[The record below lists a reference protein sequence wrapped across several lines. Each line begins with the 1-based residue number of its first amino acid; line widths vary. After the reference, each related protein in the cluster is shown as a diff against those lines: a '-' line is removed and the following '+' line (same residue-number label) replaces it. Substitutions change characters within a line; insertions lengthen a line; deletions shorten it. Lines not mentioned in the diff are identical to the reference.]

1 MNEFEKQVEEQIK
14 LHRLYLEED
23 IKRLTSLTKRLGIDS
38 QSMLEAVLEFTH
50 LYERLCRDGVIT
62 GFTDRY

>member
-50 LYERLCRDGVIT
+50 LYERLCHDGVIT
-62 GFTDRY
+62 GFKDRY